1 MKMILNSSN
10 GFVTST
16 WSSDSPSSLVT
27 TDNETSTV
35 ELSTAVTVSASY
47 VAPVEVSGK
56 SIDDLVSTIQQ
67 QEGGE
72 ARLQRA
78 RQRLSS
84 MLAAKQPQSIR
95 TMRLNAGLSQ
105 TQLAEL
111 TGLSQPQIATIER
124 PNSNPTIDTLKKI
137 AEALGVRVSAV
148 VAQWDNAVAEEK

>member
-1 MKMILNSSN
+1 M
-10 GFVTST
+10 
-16 WSSDSPSSLVT
+16 T

-84 MLAAKQPQSIR
+84 MLAAKQSQSIR

>member
-1 MKMILNSSN
+1 M
-10 GFVTST
+10 
-16 WSSDSPSSLVT
+16 T

>member
-1 MKMILNSSN
+1 M
-10 GFVTST
+10 VTA
-16 WSSDSPSSLVT
+16 
-27 TDNETSTV
+27 DNETSTV
-35 ELSTAVTVSASY
+35 EPNTAVAVSASY

-56 SIDDLVSTIQQ
+56 SIDDLVGAIQQ

-111 TGLSQPQIATIER
+111 TGLSQPQIATMER

-137 AEALGVRVSAV
+137 AEALGVGLSAV
-148 VAQWDNAVAEEK
+148 VAQWDNVVVEER

>member
-1 MKMILNSSN
+1 
-10 GFVTST
+10 
-16 WSSDSPSSLVT
+16 
-27 TDNETSTV
+27 
-35 ELSTAVTVSASY
+35 
-47 VAPVEVSGK
+47 
-56 SIDDLVSTIQQ
+56 
-67 QEGGE
+67 
-72 ARLQRA
+72 
-78 RQRLSS
+78 

>member
-1 MKMILNSSN
+1 MILNSSN

>member
-1 MKMILNSSN
+1 M
-10 GFVTST
+10 
-16 WSSDSPSSLVT
+16 T

-124 PNSNPTIDTLKKI
+124 PISNPTIDTLKKI

>member
-1 MKMILNSSN
+1 
-10 GFVTST
+10 
-16 WSSDSPSSLVT
+16 VT